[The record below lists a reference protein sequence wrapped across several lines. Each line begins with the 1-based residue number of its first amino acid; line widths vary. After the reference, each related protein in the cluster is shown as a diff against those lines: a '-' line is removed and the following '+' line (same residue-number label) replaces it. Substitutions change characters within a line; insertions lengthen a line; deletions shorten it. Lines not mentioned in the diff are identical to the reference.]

1 MKKHSKKQNRE
12 NRLKKNQVNIA
23 KQVIR
28 SWDLATRLEYR
39 RVKGKESRKNSLR

>member
-1 MKKHSKKQNRE
+1 MKKHPKKQNRE
-12 NRLKKNQVNIA
+12 NRLKKNQVNLA

-39 RVKGKESRKNSLR
+39 RVKGKDREKLR